1 MDDDEID
8 GVYATA
14 SLKGAITYTEEDKL
28 DPDEVAILFRIS
40 HYKFEN
46 MSVDEKKIMRKKK
59 VLNLFLATKKRHFN
73 ISTFLKEIV

>member
-1 MDDDEID
+1 MMDDDEID

-46 MSVDEKKIMRKKK
+46 VCVDEKIMRKK
-59 VLNLFLATKKRHFN
+59 N
-73 ISTFLKEIV
+73 S